1 MTRILLINNTTNKLE
16 NISVDERPVSEI
28 NIEGYTVLDES
39 TTSALDWEW
48 DGTDW
53 ISISGIPRIGQDW
66 DGTNLTIPKPAPKVI
81 PETDPVAE

>member
-16 NISVDERPVSEI
+16 NISVDER
-28 NIEGYTVLDES
+28 YTVLDES

-53 ISISGIPRIGQDW
+53 ISISGIPRIGQNW
-66 DGTNLTIPKPAPKVI
+66 DGTNLTIPKPAPKVT